1 MNITAISTS
10 AISIAQTW
18 IDAILRW
25 IREYL
30 LPEISRNIAI
40 IEETYEEVRES
51 IRNSFIGQVLALPL
65 PVLIGAYLLIN
76 DKSKQLIG
84 VAILIWYWVTT

>member
-30 LPEISRNIAI
+30 LPEISRNIAA